1 MERKMA
7 RISVSFK
14 KLTNEAV
21 LPEYATRGA
30 AGMDLR
36 VINGGT
42 IDPHKTSLFKTGLSV
57 EIPSDWELQ
66 IRSRSGM
73 SLKGVVVANSPG
85 TIDSDYRGEI
95 GILLH
100 NNSDHPIT
108 IEPGQRVAQAVLA
121 YAPQADLYEKG
132 ELSSTERGAGGFG
145 STGTK

>member
-1 MERKMA
+1 MA

-14 KLTNEAV
+14 KLVDEAV
-21 LPEYATRGA
+21 LPTYATKGA

-36 VINGGT
+36 VVDGG
-42 IDPHKTSLFKTGLSV
+42 ILGPHETALFKTGLSV
-57 EIPSDWELQ
+57 EIPADWELQ

-73 SLKGVVVANSPG
+73 SLKGIVVANSPG

-100 NNSDHPIT
+100 NNNNQNVT

-121 YAPQADLYEKG
+121 YAPQADLFLKE
-132 ELSSTERGAGGFG
+132 ELSSTERGSGGFG
-145 STGTK
+145 STGVK